1 MQGIREFPIPN
12 PKSDPNDVTHNNWKG
27 DGTELN
33 LIGPDPIDGGL
44 FDGFGHRA
52 VKLPADA
59 HPSKAYDALD
69 LTGDNRDELVL
80 WDSQEIWIYTQASAA
95 EKHLPAPIRNSL
107 SNESNY

>member
-1 MQGIREFPIPN
+1 M
-12 PKSDPNDVTHNNWKG
+12 
-27 DGTELN
+27 N